1 MVTLRRPL
9 WYRHAWWLP
18 AACSAAACLL
28 VATTLK
34 PSSEDSALLGIAI
47 LSALPW
53 SLLLLALDLGPG
65 FAARASVI
73 VSAGLCANAAL
84 LWWATAVLRSR
95 FAAGS
100 ERRDRIDPAPGD
112 AG

>member
-18 AACSAAACLL
+18 AACSL
-28 VATTLK
+28 VACVLVGATFR
-34 PSSEDSALLGIAI
+34 PSSEDNGWLGIAI
-47 LSALPW
+47 LAALPW

-95 FAAGS
+95 LL
-100 ERRDRIDPAPGD
+100 RRDEASEPAPRD
-112 AG
+112 ASS